1 MRDRDDLTAMLFIYS
16 LFVMKIETVTRLS
29 LLFLVDSSFSN
40 ISFLIFFIVSF
51 LRISF
56 FLYVYIY
63 IYNRKSLVRD
73 GMYFVH
79 RNEILAKDF
88 FKKKKRLPQD
98 CGTKRM
104 KHNSVAKLPRL
115 ALQLILLLPSSSETR
130 LLREM
135 VQQKRKRKKRG
146 KKELFP

>member
-1 MRDRDDLTAMLFIYS
+1 MECILY
-16 LFVMKIETVTRLS
+16 IETKYS
-29 LLFLVDSSFSN
+29 
-40 ISFLIFFIVSF
+40 
-51 LRISF
+51 
-56 FLYVYIY
+56 
-63 IYNRKSLVRD
+63 RK
-73 GMYFVH
+73 
-79 RNEILAKDF
+79 IF

-135 VQQKRKRKKRG
+135 VQQKRKKKKEG
-146 KKELFP
+146 KKSYFLNIHESFNCRTIRIYIFAFLCTPSFVHPVATNRIIYRHKSIHAYIYTYTYIYTYISTVKIYS